1 MSRRVSDLNIL
12 SGIVPAGALGISLLL
27 GSTAPCNASD
37 HPTNPL
43 PSGTGVSE
51 RLTALRE
58 VVSELGSR
66 TIKPGERTQ

>member
-1 MSRRVSDLNIL
+1 MSRRVSDLNL

-27 GSTAPCNASD
+27 GSTAPCDASRSSD
-37 HPTNPL
+37 KPVAFRYR
-43 PSGTGVSE
+43 VSE

-58 VVSELGSR
+58 VVSEPGSR